1 MLVLVLVLV
10 LVPEPALVRGLEP
23 VREQQLSE
31 RGLLR
36 HRIQRPL

>member
-1 MLVLVLVLV
+1 VLVLVLV
-10 LVPEPALVRGLEP
+10 LVPEPALVPVRGLEP